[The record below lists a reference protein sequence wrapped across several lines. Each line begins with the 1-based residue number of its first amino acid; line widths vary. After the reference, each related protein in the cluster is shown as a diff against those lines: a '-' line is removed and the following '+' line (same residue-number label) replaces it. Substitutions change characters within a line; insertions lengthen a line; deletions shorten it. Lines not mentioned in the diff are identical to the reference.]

1 MKSVD
6 PSLGKFFP
14 VTFFYRLGML
24 LTLLL
29 IKGVPGRKPYL
40 AYDISFG
47 ETKGKLLPKN
57 FIPHLIDGF
66 LNEGPGQI
74 NLW

>member
-1 MKSVD
+1 
-6 PSLGKFFP
+6 
-14 VTFFYRLGML
+14 ML
-24 LTLLL
+24 LTFLL

-74 NLW
+74 ICGDPISLKSLIELDNIAKA

>member
-1 MKSVD
+1 
-6 PSLGKFFP
+6 
-14 VTFFYRLGML
+14 ML
-24 LTLLL
+24 LTFLL

-66 LNEGPGQI
+66 LNGMRFGLTSSGECVAVPHRDIPPALVKG
-74 NLW
+74 